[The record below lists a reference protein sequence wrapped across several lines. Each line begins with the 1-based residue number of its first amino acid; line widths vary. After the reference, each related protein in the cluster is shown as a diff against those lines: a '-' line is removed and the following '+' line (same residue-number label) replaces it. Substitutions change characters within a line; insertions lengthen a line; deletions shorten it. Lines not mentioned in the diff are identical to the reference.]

1 MMLTNCTTGRELAGQ
16 KTFFD
21 SVDLPIGLQVYT
33 LGPEAGNDLDA
44 TFASISAIGYK
55 EVELPN
61 LFNRSPTEVRAAAD
75 RAGLTISSLHVPLTG
90 MAPGLGLTFSS
101 PLTEITEALSTLGAG
116 WAVSPLCLLP
126 SGFRPRPG
134 EELGDAIARSI
145 AAAGPDI
152 WKRTAALLN
161 EKAAAL
167 SAHGIKV
174 GYHNHNLEFAPVEST
189 TGWDILV
196 EETDPSLVYFEVDT
210 GWVATAGLDP
220 VDFIKRHGKRI
231 SILHVKDV
239 AADNAQSYTIN
250 MSPAEVGSGV
260 LPFEEIL
267 PAAYEAGTR
276 HFLVEQEPPFT
287 LPRIEAA
294 RKSYEYLAQ
303 LRITT

>member
-1 MMLTNCTTGRELAGQ
+1 
-16 KTFFD
+16 
-21 SVDLPIGLQVYT
+21 
-33 LGPEAGNDLDA
+33 
-44 TFASISAIGYK
+44 
-55 EVELPN
+55 
-61 LFNRSPTEVRAAAD
+61 
-75 RAGLTISSLHVPLTG
+75 

-126 SGFRPRPG
+126 SGFRPLPG
-134 EELGDAIARSI
+134 EELGDAIGRSI

-167 SAHGIKV
+167 SADGIKV
-174 GYHNHNLEFAPVEST
+174 GYHNHNLEFAPVEGT

-220 VDFIKRHGKRI
+220 VDFVKRHGKRI

-239 AADNAQSYTIN
+239 AADNVQSYTIN

-260 LPFEEIL
+260 LPFRKIL

-276 HFLVEQEPPFT
+276 LFLVEQEPPFK

-303 LRITT
+303 LRIRT